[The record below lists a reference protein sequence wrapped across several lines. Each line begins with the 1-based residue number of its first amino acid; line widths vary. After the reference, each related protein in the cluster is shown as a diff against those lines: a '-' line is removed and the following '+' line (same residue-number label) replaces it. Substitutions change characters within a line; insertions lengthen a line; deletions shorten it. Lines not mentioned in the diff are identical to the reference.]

1 MWTKKTPITM
11 GPSDPNSKKKQTKLP
26 RFVSAAW
33 FAIWEFEHDPESL
46 YCHAYPSGKNRCS
59 RKRTPNSAQLADALD
74 AIRFNSLPFDYGAA
88 FKVSYALLCPLHWDK
103 GMFLSALMIDCAS
116 SRPSQDEEATAASA
130 SDYDLQLLRVP
141 KDGPPLYKFLQYR
154 NDALLRDATH
164 EEDQLNPGTPREP
177 DVAPKTSPTTTSGCW
192 DALAAESRDRSEN
205 PLISTL
211 SAIIALSFGRDG
223 DFRCLAFDAFGRQC
237 DHGLLPQRVAT
248 ARDLLG
254 ADFQT
259 PPLRSHLDEVLRCLL
274 CAEHRNGHWLNSY
287 YHRWAP
293 SFIDDSGKSTSDS
306 GDMDGKGRDLS
317 PIAPS
322 AGSHAAA
329 DRQVNAGMDATSD
342 KNHDPLPCTSRSSEV
357 LSSFRE
363 PATPS
368 CTKRSGSP
376 AFDPF
381 KTPHNKD
388 GSQHRGGIFSSFLA
402 SQRTFPDAP
411 LQEAE
416 SRVGILR
423 EHGGSFESP
432 ANRLGG
438 SSPSGLSEAESFRA
452 WPPTFPGKLFQFET
466 DLPFHPPRR
475 SSLSSGDDQILDA
488 QKQQARPTMRGSKT
502 HLKLV
507 GEHYFFEEPEVERM
521 LSSVEKELL
530 DDIRAIQAGDAV
542 VPRSIRALVVSHRL
556 GRYLEERH
564 FSKASSEGNID
575 DMSWVQQLEE
585 AAEWSRICELQEAA
599 LECRKARLF
608 EAAWNAEVH
617 STVLRL
623 AFQGKRRK
631 EAGVWYRD
639 ITTARI
645 TKSYLPPQI
654 AGEDQASGGKMVDYA
669 IIIEPPKDMR
679 GCVRKQA
686 RRHGVHSINHTAQEH
701 ICHDPIAISIETK
714 RRAIEEDEAEVQL
727 SNWVSAHFT
736 HLRLLS
742 SDYGELSS
750 ESIPAL
756 PLILIQGDVWR
767 LCIAKSESLHE
778 LHIIK
783 YQVIGNT
790 ETILGIY
797 KLLASLRRLARWVRH
812 DYWPWF
818 VRHILNQGM

>member
-1 MWTKKTPITM
+1 
-11 GPSDPNSKKKQTKLP
+11 
-26 RFVSAAW
+26 
-33 FAIWEFEHDPESL
+33 
-46 YCHAYPSGKNRCS
+46 
-59 RKRTPNSAQLADALD
+59 
-74 AIRFNSLPFDYGAA
+74 
-88 FKVSYALLCPLHWDK
+88 
-103 GMFLSALMIDCAS
+103 MIDCAS

-164 EEDQLNPGTPREP
+164 EENQLNPGTPREP
-177 DVAPKTSPTTTSGCW
+177 DVAPKTSPTTTSGCR
-192 DALAAESRDRSEN
+192 DALAAESRDRSET

-211 SAIIALSFGRDG
+211 SAVIALSFGRDG

-293 SFIDDSGKSTSDS
+293 SFIDDSGKSTSAAPDS
-306 GDMDGKGRDLS
+306 GD
-317 PIAPS
+317 
-322 AGSHAAA
+322 
-329 DRQVNAGMDATSD
+329 MDATSD
-342 KNHDPLPCTSRSSEV
+342 KNHDPLPCTSRSSEI

-381 KTPHNKD
+381 QTPHNKD
-388 GSQHRGGIFSSFLA
+388 GSQHHGGIFSSFLA
-402 SQRTFPDAP
+402 SQRTLPDAP
-411 LQEAE
+411 FQEAE
-416 SRVGILR
+416 SRV
-423 EHGGSFESP
+423 GGSFESP

-438 SSPSGLSEAESFRA
+438 SSPSGSSGAESFRA
-452 WPPTFPGKLFQFET
+452 WPPTCPGRLFQFDT
-466 DLPFHPPRR
+466 DLPFHPPRKP
-475 SSLSSGDDQILDA
+475 SLASGDDQILDA
-488 QKQQARPTMRGSKT
+488 QKQQARPRMRGSKT

-507 GEHYFFEEPEVERM
+507 GEHYLFEEPEVECM

-530 DDIRAIQAGDAV
+530 DDIRAVQAGDAV

-564 FSKASSEGNID
+564 FSKASSEGNVD
-575 DMSWVQQLEE
+575 YMSCVQQLEE

-623 AFQGKRRK
+623 ALQGKRRK
-631 EAGVWYRD
+631 ESGVWYRD

-750 ESIPAL
+750 EPIPAL
-756 PLILIQGDVWR
+756 PLVLIQGDVWR